1 MRDSKPGIPIQAI
14 IAPKVTA
21 SKLSILNVAAIYKIT
36 IGKEIYP
43 MIQ

>member
-14 IAPKVTA
+14 IAHKVTA

-36 IGKEIYP
+36 IGKETYP
-43 MIQ
+43 MIR